1 MMYLFLVPALAAAIW
16 AWRLAEGS
24 KERLQSEL
32 AEANYKTGKW
42 QQLYNDKTIDLL
54 ELSKKHSESLKWDM
68 SKNEE
73 LEQVRA
79 DLKTMA
85 KNCSELVDRIEGLQN
100 EIDGLNIDK
109 IHLKFELAS
118 FREKQQKRREQ
129 KAASMRRFR
138 AKNKEAKK

>member
-1 MMYLFLVPALAAAIW
+1 MYLFLVPALAAAIW

-32 AEANYKTGKW
+32 AQANYKAEKW
-42 QQLYNDKTIDLL
+42 QQLNNKKTIDLL
-54 ELSKKHSESLKWDM
+54 ELSQKHSESLKWDIA
-68 SKNEE
+68 KNEE
-73 LEQVRA
+73 LEKVRA
-79 DLKTMA
+79 DLKAMA

>member
-32 AEANYKTGKW
+32 AQANYKAEKW
-42 QQLYNDKTIDLL
+42 QQLYNNKTIDLL
-54 ELSKKHSESLKWDM
+54 ELSKKHSESLKWDIA
-68 SKNEE
+68 KNEE
-73 LEQVRA
+73 LEKVRA

>member
-24 KERLQSEL
+24 GKYNVQE
-32 AEANYKTGKW
+32 KTRE
-42 QQLYNDKTIDLL
+42 I
-54 ELSKKHSESLKWDM
+54 ESLK
-68 SKNEE
+68 NE
-73 LEQVRA
+73 LEMAIGDLNEAKYRRLHDASLHA
-79 DLKTMA
+79 DA
-85 KNCSELVDRIEGLQN
+85 IHELNKRIEVLDN
-100 EIDGLNIDK
+100 EITGLNIDK
-109 IHLKFELAS
+109 LHLKFELAS